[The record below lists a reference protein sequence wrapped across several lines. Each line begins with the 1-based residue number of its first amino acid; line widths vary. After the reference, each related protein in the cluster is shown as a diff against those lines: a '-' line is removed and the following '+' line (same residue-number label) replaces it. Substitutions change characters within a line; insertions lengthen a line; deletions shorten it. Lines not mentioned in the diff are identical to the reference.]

1 MRTELFSAVIALG
14 LVASC
19 GPGALSKSTAKN
31 PLLKQTHSLPPQT
44 AFVVGGSF
52 DDFRETEMYTVGHR
66 LLLGGMEHE
75 ADVLERLQ
83 KLKELCQIDPF
94 TDVNWG
100 LMAGGADIET
110 EFAVVL
116 GVNFDAAK
124 ANACAAG
131 FGMKPSMQGAITA
144 YDRMNVYVTWPAE
157 NVIAFA
163 FDEDALEFL
172 LQVANGS
179 PEAGPNPE
187 VRALLSRVDPRAT
200 LWGVASALAMKE
212 FVFEEFDFD
221 EFSSNE
227 TVPTSGEFMVR
238 LGTSVQVSGSLG
250 YPTAVD
256 ATRVV
261 ADWQEVLSEVRGSGP
276 LAFFLADLA
285 VRVQGLSS
293 LVEFSLNEEKTTG
306 LLQFGERTIVAERE
320 RERRSDEEWEAG
332 RAEREANQE
341 RVAREKRE
349 AEERANKERAANE
362 AARQARLR
370 AEEREEAARRAAAA
384 KAEKTLRAKAH
395 SDQGRAYLDAR
406 VYDKA
411 VEEFKAANALIAHP
425 DFLYNIAFSYD
436 NQRGQGQQALAY
448 YQRYLAAAPGGTMAD
463 VSRRR
468 VAKITKKLRAR

>member
-1 MRTELFSAVIALG
+1 MRTELFSALSALA

-19 GPGALSKSTAKN
+19 GPGAISKSSIKN
-31 PLLKQTHSLPPQT
+31 PLLQQTHSLPPQT

-52 DDFRETEMYTVGHR
+52 EDFRETEMYTVGHR
-66 LLLGGMEHE
+66 LLVGAMEHE
-75 ADVLERLQ
+75 ADILETLQ

-100 LMAGGADIET
+100 LMAGGADIEK

-131 FGMKPSMQGAITA
+131 FGMEPSMQGAVTS
-144 YDRMNVYVTWPAE
+144 YDRMSVYVTWPAE

-187 VRALLSRVDPRAT
+187 VRALLSRVDPSAT

-212 FVFEEFDFD
+212 FIFEEFDFD
-221 EFSSNE
+221 EFSSHE
-227 TVPTSGEFMVR
+227 TVPISGEFRVR
-238 LGTSVQVSGSLG
+238 LGTSVQMSGSLG
-250 YPTAVD
+250 YPAAVD
-256 ATRVV
+256 ANLVV
-261 ADWQEVLSEVRGSGP
+261 ADWREVLLEVRGSGP
-276 LAFFLADLA
+276 LGFFLADLA
-285 VRVQGLSS
+285 VRVEGLSS
-293 LVEFSLNEEKTTG
+293 LVEFSLTEEKTTG
-306 LLQFGERTIVAERE
+306 LLQFGERAIVAERE

-332 RAEREANQE
+332 RAEREADQK
-341 RVAREKRE
+341 RAREKRE
-349 AEERANKERAANE
+349 AEARANKERE
-362 AARQARLR
+362 AKEAMRQARVR
-370 AEEREEAARRAAAA
+370 AEEREAAARQLAAA
-384 KAEKTLRAKAH
+384 KAEKTQRAKAH

-436 NQRGQGQQALAY
+436 NQRGQGQQALSY
-448 YQRYLAAAPGGTMAD
+448 YQRYLAAAPSGTMAD